1 MIKNATI
8 LKDWAET
15 TDNKSEEKLRK
26 IIQIQSEELEKQR
39 KLAIIGEMASMLSH
53 DLRNPLSVIQV
64 SVENLILLYGTDD
77 NKQKQFDK
85 IKYSIDRIIQ
95 QVDNVLD
102 YVKDRPREFT
112 KTKTS
117 KIIFDSINSLAI
129 PDTVKVKIPQNDFD
143 ISCDMRLLSVVISN
157 LMLNSIQAMNKEGII
172 SIRVRENS
180 YSVIIEIE
188 DSGPGIPEK
197 YLSRI
202 FEPLFTTKQTGTG
215 LGLVS
220 VKTIID
226 AHRGK
231 ISVTNSPTKFKITMP
246 KNPIIS

>member
-1 MIKNATI
+1 MSKNSTI
-8 LKDWAET
+8 LKDLSNT
-15 TDNKSEEKLRK
+15 TNNESEKKLRE
-26 IIQIQSEELEKQR
+26 IIQMQSEELEKQR

-64 SVENLILLYGTDD
+64 SVENLILLYGVDE
-77 NKQKQFDK
+77 NKQKQYDK

-102 YVKDRPREFT
+102 YVKNRPREFVKTTTT
-112 KTKTS
+112 KV
-117 KIIFDSINSLAI
+117 ILDAINSLSI
-129 PDTVKVKIPQNDFD
+129 PDTVKVRISQNELD
-143 ISCDMRLLSVVISN
+143 INCDVRLLSVVISN

-172 SIRVRENS
+172 LIRVRENS
-180 YSVIIEIE
+180 YSVIFEIE
-188 DSGPGIPEK
+188 DSGPGIPKK

-220 VKTIID
+220 VKTIVD
-226 AHRGK
+226 AHGGK
-231 ISVTNSPTKFKITMP
+231 ISVTNSPTKFKITIP